1 MAKTAISEFRK
12 NGERTHAISSLA
24 SAGKQTST
32 AAEDRCGRWRWR
44 LHRLRSLRQSGGKT
58 RHRRCAHHATDAGRR
73 ITLDELADGRPDRS
87 EERHRGKEWVRECE
101 YWWSPYYSNTNSNKE
116 SKIL

>member
-73 ITLDELADGRPDRS
+73 LTLDELADGRPDL
-87 EERHRGKEWVRECE
+87 RGDRKSGGQGKGGAVRV
-101 YWWSPYYSNTNSNKE
+101 
-116 SKIL
+116 